1 MSEAS
6 GHLVITIG
14 AGPAGIYGVR
24 KLAEAGHEVILLNR
38 DIIFIA
44 TGDEE
49 EGGRNGA
56 GWLVAHEK
64 QVFADA
70 GYLLNEGGGI
80 EQTPGHRLLDFADQR
95 EFVGLV
101 FGQETGDGFDIGDG
115 WQFFDLLLQS
125 EGLLAI
131 GVLEAAFFDLV
142 GKATRNPFCGAVQY
156 LPRYIAQQDREPVPN
171 QLLGDATAHCA
182 RAYDGDRFRGRW
194 IGGLS
199 H

>member
-1 MSEAS
+1 MHADDLFRPVGRRRQARDRNRRSVRGENRLRPALPLERLKRQRLHVELLRNRFD
-6 GHLVITIG
+6 GEVG
-14 AGPAGIYGVR
+14 ATELGPV
-24 KLAEAGHEVILLNR
+24 N
-38 DIIFIA
+38 
-44 TGDEE
+44 GDAQP
-49 EGGRNGA
+49 R
-56 GWLVAHEK
+56 
-64 QVFADA
+64 
-70 GYLLNEGGGI
+70 
-80 EQTPGHRLLDFADQR
+80 
-95 EFVGLV
+95 
-101 FGQETGDGFDIGDG
+101 
-115 WQFFDLLLQS
+115 